1 MIAVG
6 SATSTTH
13 HNRGS
18 FHHVLTEANSF
29 SLLSSLGGKEGV
41 VQHCQVRYHGI
52 LEPAAL
58 KTITN
63 TDPQLLVYL
72 LQEVELMS
80 LGNDPIAE
88 SVLKIYGVVMLPS
101 TKQRTS
107 RNGRGGTTELFELG
121 IVMERG
127 LCNLLELIQDEQ
139 PPLSVRVKIM
149 AHWARALHHLHSGDP
164 VIVHRD
170 VKPQNVIVKEI
181 VRADATGDVV
191 DVKIKLI
198 DLGMGQKLVE
208 GNMSLESIVGTEG

>member
-1 MIAVG
+1 M
-6 SATSTTH
+6 
-13 HNRGS
+13 
-18 FHHVLTEANSF
+18 
-29 SLLSSLGGKEGV
+29 
-41 VQHCQVRYHGI
+41 QHCQVRYHGI

-101 TKQRTS
+101 TKQRSS
-107 RNGRGGTTELFELG
+107 RNNRGGNGNGNGGNGSGDLFELG

-127 LCNLLELIQDEQ
+127 LCNLLELIVNEK

-181 VRADATGDVV
+181 VRADVSGDVV

-208 GNMSLESIVGTEG
+208 GNMSLESIVGTEGLRS